1 MDTHGQGN
9 AIQGNM
15 NVREVDYFSPKIKL
29 GSVYRISDF
38 LCEPTS
44 SYQQTINN
52 KTSLR
57 FGRATKFELIDNE
70 SIPHH
75 YFEFVSYN
83 HLQYKVAKEDAM
95 GRMQYPILTGDLF
108 LIRF

>member
-1 MDTHGQGN
+1 MDAHEQGN

-29 GSVYRISDF
+29 GSVYIISDF

-57 FGRATKFELIDNE
+57 
-70 SIPHH
+70 
-75 YFEFVSYN
+75 
-83 HLQYKVAKEDAM
+83 
-95 GRMQYPILTGDLF
+95 
-108 LIRF
+108 